1 MKKIITGIAAVAM
14 AASLFAVDF
23 SATVKVKGDI
33 AYGDVKENSS
43 SVNFLAFENTTQ
55 QDADLLEVHFS
66 GDRAGADF
74 KFWTTLKGDSLK
86 LGDASGNLNFTTG
99 DTDPI
104 IPVSMRAMKV
114 WFKPIDQLNI
124 SLGHVGLY
132 LYTERVNWW
141 KVPMAGSVSQFS
153 SWEGRWSSAAG
164 LKENVGLTVEVTPID
179 GLYIGAGVAPGV
191 NAGTFQ
197 FESTKNGN
205 TTTTTD
211 SYLAWGAVAKYT
223 FSDLGLSIGAA
234 YRDDGKDNLKLLTV
248 GADFGVDSF
257 YGFLQGKLNFD
268 DHSDGNYSFAADKY
282 GMTLRGVTI
291 DNYFEYNFGFMKL
304 QATLPVTIRGL
315 VAYDTD
321 AEKKADPS
329 YMTARI
335 KATIPLNAISAYAII
350 GSDEG
355 HDLDTIGQSAGGSGM
370 WTFND
375 TFGDTFN
382 MYIKPGVSFNV
393 GVCALD
399 IGVEL
404 SFANMKAGN
413 DVKTNFA
420 WAVPF
425 SATVAF

>member
-23 SATVKVKGDI
+23 SATVQVKGDI
-33 AYGDVKENSS
+33 AYGQATENSS
-43 SVNFLAFENTTQ
+43 SFNLLGIENTNQ
-55 QDADLLEVHFS
+55 KDSDLLEVHFS
-66 GDRAGADF
+66 GDKAGADF
-74 KFWTTLKGDSLK
+74 KFWTTVKENTLTVRSL
-86 LGDASGNLNFTTG
+86 
-99 DTDPI
+99 
-104 IPVSMRAMKV
+104 KV
-114 WFKPIDQLNI
+114 WFKPMDMMTVSVGN
-124 SLGHVGLY
+124 VGLY
-132 LYTERVNWW
+132 LYTERLNWW
-141 KVPMAGSVSQFS
+141 KVPMAGSVSQFG
-153 SWEGRWSSAAG
+153 SWEEKWSSAAG
-164 LKENVGLTVEVTPID
+164 LKEDLGLTLEVTPID
-179 GLYIGAGVAPGV
+179 GLYLGAGVAPG
-191 NAGTFQ
+191 AG
-197 FESTKNGN
+197 SSLLAVSSSKNGD

-234 YRDDGKDNLKLLTV
+234 YRDDGKDNVKLLTI
-248 GADFGVDSF
+248 GADFSKDSF

-291 DNYFEYNFGFMKL
+291 DNYLSYNFGFMNL

-335 KATIPLNAISAYAII
+335 KASFPVDAITAYVVV

-355 HDLDTIGQSAGGSGM
+355 FNNGPAGSAGNAV
-370 WTFND
+370 WTFDD
-375 TFGDTFN
+375 TFGDSFN
-382 MYIKPGVSFNV
+382 IYVNPGVSFNV
-393 GVCALD
+393 GACALD
-399 IGVEL
+399 IGAE
-404 SFANMKAGN
+404 FAFQNAADGKG
-413 DVKTNFA
+413 TFY

-425 SATVAF
+425 TTKVSF

>member
-23 SATVKVKGDI
+23 SATVQVKGDI
-33 AYGDVKENSS
+33 AYGQATENSS
-43 SVNFLAFENTTQ
+43 SFNLLGIENTNQ
-55 QDADLLEVHFS
+55 KDSDLLEVHFS
-66 GDRAGADF
+66 GDKAGADF
-74 KFWTTLKGDSLK
+74 KFWTTVKENTLTVRSL
-86 LGDASGNLNFTTG
+86 
-99 DTDPI
+99 
-104 IPVSMRAMKV
+104 KV
-114 WFKPIDQLNI
+114 WFKPMDMMTVSVGN
-124 SLGHVGLY
+124 VGLY
-132 LYTERVNWW
+132 LYTERLNWW
-141 KVPMAGSVSQFS
+141 KVPMAGSVSQFG
-153 SWEGRWSSAAG
+153 SWEEKWSSAAG
-164 LKENVGLTVEVTPID
+164 LKEDLGLTLEVTPID
-179 GLYIGAGVAPGV
+179 GLYLGAGVAPG
-191 NAGTFQ
+191 AG
-197 FESTKNGN
+197 SSLLAVSSSKNGD

-234 YRDDGKDNLKLLTV
+234 YRDDGKDNVKLLTI
-248 GADFGVDSF
+248 GADFSKDSF

-291 DNYFEYNFGFMKL
+291 DNYLSYNFGFMNL

-335 KATIPLNAISAYAII
+335 KASFPIDAITAYVVV

-355 HDLDTIGQSAGGSGM
+355 FNNGPAGSAGKCV
-370 WTFND
+370 WTFDD
-375 TFGDTFN
+375 TFGDNFN
-382 MYIKPGVSFNV
+382 IYVNPGVSFNV
-393 GVCALD
+393 GACALD
-399 IGVEL
+399 IGAE
-404 SFANMKAGN
+404 FAFQNAADGKG
-413 DVKTNFA
+413 TFY

-425 SATVAF
+425 TTKVSF

>member
-23 SATVKVKGDI
+23 SATVQVKGDI
-33 AYGDVKENSS
+33 AYGQATENSS
-43 SVNFLAFENTTQ
+43 SFNLLGIENTNQ
-55 QDADLLEVHFS
+55 KDSDLLEVHFS
-66 GDRAGADF
+66 GDKAGADF
-74 KFWTTLKGDSLK
+74 KFWTTAKDSTLSVRG
-86 LGDASGNLNFTTG
+86 L
-99 DTDPI
+99 
-104 IPVSMRAMKV
+104 KV
-114 WFKPIDQLNI
+114 WFKPIDMMTVSVGN
-124 SLGHVGLY
+124 VGLY
-132 LYTERVNWW
+132 LYTERLNWW
-141 KVPMAGSVSQFS
+141 KVPMAGSVSQFG
-153 SWEGRWSSAAG
+153 SWEERWSSAAG
-164 LKENVGLTVEVTPID
+164 LKEDLGLTLEVTPID

-191 NAGTFQ
+191 YTDNNNNVKGQ
-197 FESTKNGN
+197 SLLKVESTKNGD

-234 YRDDGKDNLKLLTV
+234 YRDDGKDSLKILTI
-248 GADFGVDSF
+248 GADFSKDSF

-291 DNYFEYNFGFMKL
+291 DNYLSYNFGFMNL

-335 KATIPLNAISAYAII
+335 KASFPIDAITAYVVV

-355 HDLDTIGQSAGGSGM
+355 RNNGPAENAGKGYWTLDE
-370 WTFND
+370 N
-375 TFGDTFN
+375 FGDNFN
-382 MYIKPGVSFNV
+382 IYVNPGVSFNV
-393 GVCALD
+393 GACALD
-399 IGVEL
+399 IGAE
-404 SFANMKAGN
+404 FAFQNAADGKG
-413 DVKTNFA
+413 TFY

-425 SATVAF
+425 TTKVSF

>member
-23 SATVKVKGDI
+23 SATVQVKGDI
-33 AYGDVKENSS
+33 AYGQATENSS
-43 SVNFLAFENTTQ
+43 SFNLLGIENTNQ
-55 QDADLLEVHFS
+55 KDSDLLEVHFS

-74 KFWTTLKGDSLK
+74 KFWTTVKENTLTVRSL
-86 LGDASGNLNFTTG
+86 
-99 DTDPI
+99 
-104 IPVSMRAMKV
+104 KV
-114 WFKPIDQLNI
+114 WFKPMDMMTVSVGN
-124 SLGHVGLY
+124 VGLY
-132 LYTERVNWW
+132 LYTERLNWW
-141 KVPMAGSVSQFS
+141 KVPMAGSVSQFG
-153 SWEGRWSSAAG
+153 SWEERWSSAAG
-164 LKENVGLTVEVTPID
+164 LKEDLGLALEVTPID
-179 GLYIGAGVAPGV
+179 GLYLGAGVAPGADSSLLAV
-191 NAGTFQ
+191 SSA
-197 FESTKNGN
+197 KNGD

-234 YRDDGKDNLKLLTV
+234 YRDDGKDSLKLLTI
-248 GADFGVDSF
+248 GADFSKDSF

-282 GMTLRGVTI
+282 GMTLRGITI
-291 DNYFEYNFGFMKL
+291 DNYLSYNFGFMNL

-335 KATIPLNAISAYAII
+335 KASFPIDAITAYVVV

-355 HDLDTIGQSAGGSGM
+355 FNNGPAGSAGKCV
-370 WTFND
+370 WTFDD
-375 TFGDTFN
+375 TFGDNFN
-382 MYIKPGVSFNV
+382 IYVNPGVSFNV
-393 GVCALD
+393 GACALD
-399 IGVEL
+399 IGAE
-404 SFANMKAGN
+404 FAFQNAADGKG
-413 DVKTNFA
+413 TFY

-425 SATVAF
+425 TTKVSF